1 MSEAMW
7 VALITGIFALGGNFL
22 AGHMSNNKTRALID
36 YRLNI
41 LEKKQDKYNGVIA
54 RQYELEKK
62 VSVLENRE
70 SVSEHR
76 IEDLEKGA

>member
-1 MSEAMW
+1 MTEVMW
-7 VALITGIFALGGNFL
+7 VAIITGVFSLAGNFI
-22 AGHMSNNKTRALID
+22 AGHLGNNKTRALID

-41 LEKKQDKYNGVIA
+41 IEKKQDKYNGVIA

-62 VSVLENRE
+62 VEVLENRE

-76 IEDLEKGA
+76 LEDLEKGA

>member
-1 MSEAMW
+1 MSEAIW
-7 VALITGIFALGGNFL
+7 VALITGALALAGNL
-22 AGHMSNNKTRALID
+22 IAGHMGNNKTRALID

-41 LEKKQDKYNGVIA
+41 LEEKQDKYNGVIE
-54 RQYELEKK
+54 RQYKLEER